1 MTTLIAIP
9 LICYAVHLA
18 CTALQPKL
26 IRLISR
32 S

>member
-1 MTTLIAIP
+1 MTLLVIAA
-9 LICYAVHLA
+9 ICYAVHLA
-18 CTALQPKL
+18 CTALQPRI

>member
-1 MTTLIAIP
+1 MTAFIAIH

-18 CTALQPKL
+18 CTALQPRL
-26 IRLISR
+26 IRFIR

>member
-1 MTTLIAIP
+1 MTLLVIAA
-9 LICYAVHLA
+9 ICYAVHLA

-26 IRLISR
+26 IRLIR